1 MPLLRGRT
9 DLRRSVPNCLLPP
22 GASNEAIRITVR
34 YQRGANIDPSVIP
47 TGAYFLPGVPGRLYF
62 LGYWPIDAGDVPA
75 HAGWGK
81 VFAHEMA
88 HAATAAVVP
97 HCRGN
102 PARACDAPLPPLQ
115 NEQEG
120 AMSDPKERRRYCRID
135 DGVIFRYRPLT
146 LKDIPEDIEQLDVSP
161 TSRFTLT
168 SMFAATSH
176 QMKPLLQSIQQ
187 QSLEI
192 AEYLQMLDR
201 KLGLVAR
208 AFLMQEI
215 NVHEEPPSQVNLS
228 AGGIGFY
235 ADTPLA
241 AGALLE
247 IEIILL
253 PSYTGIRAYG
263 KVAYR
268 RHDPGGQPGLAYRLG
283 VEFIKIRDQD
293 RDLIARHIEEKGG
306 ESQDAF
312 PDDSEVEVENT

>member
-1 MPLLRGRT
+1 MRH
-9 DLRRSVPNCLLPP
+9 
-22 GASNEAIRITVR
+22 
-34 YQRGANIDPSVIP
+34 
-47 TGAYFLPGVPGRLYF
+47 
-62 LGYWPIDAGDVPA
+62 WPIDAGDVPP

-81 VFAHEMA
+81 VFVHQMA
-88 HAATAAVVP
+88 DAATAGVIP
-97 HCRGN
+97 HGRGN
-102 PARACDAPLPPLQ
+102 PAPAYGARLPLPRSQ
-115 NEQEG
+115 QEG
-120 AMSDPKERRRYCRID
+120 TMSDPKERRRYCRID
-135 DGVIFRYRPLT
+135 DGVIFRYRPLS

-161 TSRFTLT
+161 ASRFTLT

-176 QMKPLLQSIQQ
+176 KMKPLLQSIQQ

-215 NVHEEPPSQVNLS
+215 NVHEEPPAQVNLS

-235 ADTPLA
+235 ADTPFP

-247 IEIILL
+247 LEIILL

-268 RHDPGGQPGLAYRLG
+268 RHDPGGQPGLPYRVG

-293 RDLIARHIEEKGG
+293 RDLITRHIEEKGG

-312 PDDSEVEVENT
+312 PGDSEAEVENA